1 MKFGTKLSS
10 LLLAVVLLLGGCTA
24 MTGETA
30 GQNIDDAT
38 ITAKVKS
45 KLAAD
50 RLSNLTRVDVDTTN
64 QVVALNGVVQS
75 ADAKV
80 RAGRLAKEVSGV
92 RKVENNLQVQNR

>member
-80 RAGRLAKEVSGV
+80 RAGQLAKEVSGV